1 MQKLSEVD
9 RLVKELSEKET
20 TLHVLVNNAGAAWG
34 DTVDDYPDA
43 AFTKL
48 LTLNL
53 QRVFSLTQK
62 CLPLLRAAAKQGGLD
77 GQTYRDPARIIN
89 IGSIE
94 GLSVPNHETYAYSAS
109 KAALHHLS
117 RNFAGRLGWEG
128 ITSNTIACGPF
139 ESKMMA
145 HTLKTLGDIIVGSIP
160 LQRIGRP
167 EDVGGT
173 AVFLASPAGSWVN
186 GATITLDG
194 GAIVAMPSA
203 KL

>member
-1 MQKLSEVD
+1 
-9 RLVKELSEKET
+9 
-20 TLHVLVNNAGAAWG
+20 
-34 DTVDDYPDA
+34 
-43 AFTKL
+43 
-48 LTLNL
+48 
-53 QRVFSLTQK
+53 
-62 CLPLLRAAAKQGGLD
+62 
-77 GQTYRDPARIIN
+77 
-89 IGSIE
+89 
-94 GLSVPNHETYAYSAS
+94 
-109 KAALHHLS
+109 
-117 RNFAGRLGWEG
+117 
-128 ITSNTIACGPF
+128 
-139 ESKMMA
+139 MA